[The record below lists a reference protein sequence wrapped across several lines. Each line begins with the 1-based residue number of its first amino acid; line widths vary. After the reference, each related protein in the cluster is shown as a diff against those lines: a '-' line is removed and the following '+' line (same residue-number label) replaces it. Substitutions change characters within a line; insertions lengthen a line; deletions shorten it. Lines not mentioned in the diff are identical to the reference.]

1 MSDIISKIREMQRE
15 SYRSLLSEY
24 AAGTLTEALDVLVC
38 SHLILSPKA
47 RKFVNDCE
55 QVAGA
60 MMENMCEPASLNN
73 DALLNVL
80 KMIEES
86 ENSADESYSVAEIS
100 KEYDVPL
107 PLAEFISCNMDKA
120 SWKRGIRKVEYFN
133 IPTNDSRIISR
144 LVKLGAGQIIPNH
157 MHKRVEYSL
166 ILEGGFSDQYGIY
179 KEGDL
184 LVMDEGTIHEVKAD
198 EMNGCTYLSVT
209 SCPVSFS
216 NPVYRVLNIIYR
228 Y

>member
-38 SHLILSPKA
+38 SHLILSPHA

-60 MMENMCEPASLNN
+60 MMENMCEPVPLES

-80 KMIEES
+80 KMIDEREHLV
-86 ENSADESYSVAEIS
+86 DESYSVAEIS
-100 KEYDVPL
+100 KEFDVPL
-107 PLAEFISCNMDKA
+107 PLAEFIACNMDKS
-120 SWKRGIRKVEYFN
+120 SWKKGIREIEYFD
-133 IPTNDSRIISR
+133 IPTSDSRVVSR
-144 LVKLGAGQIIPNH
+144 LVKLSAGQVIPNH
-157 MHKRVEYSL
+157 VHKRVEYSL
-166 ILEGGFSDQYGIY
+166 VLEGEFSDQYGVY

-184 LVMDEGTIHEVKAD
+184 LVMDEGTIHEVRAD
-198 EMNGCTYLSVT
+198 EINGCTYLSVT
-209 SCPVSFS
+209 SCPACFS